1 DPSGALY
8 LFMFSQCSGHSL
20 WILATYI
27 TGETPFPEFTAVL
40 MLDDVQ
46 LGVFDS
52 ESDQL
57 VGVRGQEEEPDVS
70 QEGVSVLRETFATLR
85 TKLSLVRH
93 RFNLTAGVHV
103 QQRLVGCETLEDGV
117 PAFIMFRDSS
127 DGEDAE
133 GMMYNITH
141 YTFSAGGR
149 WDVQWD
155 ASKRMFYQL
164 LYSNVYLP
172 QCMQTL
178 KILLDREKR
187 LVMRRVPPRVR
198 VMVKQVVG
206 GAQVT
211 CLATNFYPRHI
222 NLTLL
227 RDGEPVDHHDL
238 SGGSVLPN
246 ANGLY
251 QVRKTLMVSGEEL
264 RRRHRYTCT
273 TSHLSLDNRLEV
285 SWQAEASR
293 SHKAAIVSV
302 PAGLAVTLLIAVL
315 WWRRRRLPQPQG
327 GGRRHGNP
335 RSVTP
340 NEQPGGSMTETPE

>member
-1 DPSGALY
+1 MPLSG
-8 LFMFSQCSGHSL
+8 SGHSL
-20 WILATYI
+20 WILGTYI

-52 ESDQL
+52 ESDRL
-57 VGVRGQEEEPDVS
+57 VRVRGQEKELDVS
-70 QEGVSVLRETFATLR
+70 QEGVSVLREMFASMR
-85 TKLSLVRH
+85 RRLSLVRH

-103 QQRLVGCETLEDGV
+103 QQRLAGCETLEDGAPV
-117 PAFIMFRDSS
+117 FIMFRDGS
-127 DGEDAE
+127 DGEDAD
-133 GMMYNITH
+133 GLMYNTTH
-141 YTFSAGGR
+141 FTFSAGGR

-155 ASKRMFYQL
+155 ASKKTFYQL

-172 QCMQTL
+172 LCVRTM
-178 KILLDREKR
+178 KILLDREKH

-211 CLATNFYPRHI
+211 CLATDFYPRHI

-227 RDGEPVDHHDL
+227 RDGGPVDHRDL
-238 SGGSVLPN
+238 YGGSILPN

-251 QVRKTLMVSGEEL
+251 QVRKTLLVSGEEL
-264 RRRHRYTCT
+264 RRGHRYTCT

-285 SWQAEASR
+285 SWRAETSR
-293 SHKAAIVSV
+293 SHRAAIVSV
-302 PAGLAVTLLIAVL
+302 PAGLAVATTLLIAVL
-315 WWRRRRLPQPQG
+315 WWRRRLQQPQG
-327 GGRRHGNP
+327 RGHRHGNP
-335 RSVTP
+335 RGVTP
-340 NEQPGGSMTETPE
+340 NERPGRSMTETTE